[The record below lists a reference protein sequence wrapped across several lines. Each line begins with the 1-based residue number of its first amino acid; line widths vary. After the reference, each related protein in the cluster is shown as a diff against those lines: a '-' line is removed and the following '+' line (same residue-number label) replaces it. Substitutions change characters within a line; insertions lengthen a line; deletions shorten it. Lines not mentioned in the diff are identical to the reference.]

1 MLQTQVEIQEQ
12 QRQDGHNMTNE
23 EKIILLNNRID
34 NFNIHIG
41 VLEQDILNNPN
52 DDYPN
57 KPLRQDVLNNFY
69 AMRQAIV
76 QQIEELTA

>member
-1 MLQTQVEIQEQ
+1 VELQEQ
-12 QRQDGHNMTNE
+12 QRQDGHDMTNE

-41 VLEQDILNNPN
+41 ILEKDILDNPN
-52 DDYPN
+52 DDHPD

-76 QQIEELTA
+76 QEIEELTA